1 MNQEQINL
9 ALQIALNAIKKGGE
23 TTDNATWGLLVS
35 DQDLQNLAR
44 EITSHLKSKNNDV
57 RPLEERTLEELFV
70 NFRYLVESSNGD
82 YVWCQD
88 GTIHRT
94 IELMEKKI
102 IALENKIEQTR
113 AIALA
118 LAESGHA

>member
-1 MNQEQINL
+1 MDQEQINL

-57 RPLEERTLEELFV
+57 RPLEEERFD
-70 NFRYLVESSNGD
+70 NYRSLVEYSNGD

-94 IELMEKKI
+94 GGKEDHCVRE
-102 IALENKIEQTR
+102 
-113 AIALA
+113 
-118 LAESGHA
+118 

>member
-1 MNQEQINL
+1 MDQKQINL

-35 DQDLQNLAR
+35 DQDLQNLAC

-57 RPLEERTLEELFV
+57 RPLEERFD
-70 NFRYLVESSNGD
+70 NYRY
-82 YVWCQD
+82 
-88 GTIHRT
+88 
-94 IELMEKKI
+94 LMEKKI

-118 LAESGHA
+118 LAESEHA